1 MDVVQQKQEALLARW
16 LGDVVRV
23 LRPGGMVIVE
33 NVAMPL
39 CQSSKPDIGVRRE
52 WWTTF
57 THGHANQLSIDSTST
72 ILGDDQLR
80 EWRYH
85 VVMTKKEK

>member
-1 MDVVQQKQEALLARW
+1 MDVVQQKQDALLERW

-23 LRPGGMVIVE
+23 LRPGGIVIVE
-33 NVAMPL
+33 NVAIPL

-57 THGHANQLSIDSTST
+57 SNGHANQLSIDSTST

-85 VVMTKKEK
+85 VVMTKKAK